1 MMNSLAS
8 LPGQMRMWCNATLD
22 IPTCTV
28 AIESCE
34 PAAPF
39 SHYRIYITSHGKTI
53 LTLVQI
59 PFLNFSQLCTNLP
72 LIALIGTSSTVSS
85 VKIPC
90 PNEIHHPHLK
100 SEGRR
105 GGQK

>member
-8 LPGQMRMWCNATLD
+8 PPGQTRMWCNATLD
-22 IPTCTV
+22 IPICTV

-39 SHYRIYITSHGKTI
+39 SHYRIYITSHGKNI

-59 PFLNFSQLCTNLP
+59 PFLKLSQLCTYLP
-72 LIALIGTSSTVSS
+72 LIALIRSEERRVGKECVSTCRSRWW
-85 VKIPC
+85 PY
-90 PNEIHHPHLK
+90 H
-100 SEGRR
+100 
-105 GGQK
+105 